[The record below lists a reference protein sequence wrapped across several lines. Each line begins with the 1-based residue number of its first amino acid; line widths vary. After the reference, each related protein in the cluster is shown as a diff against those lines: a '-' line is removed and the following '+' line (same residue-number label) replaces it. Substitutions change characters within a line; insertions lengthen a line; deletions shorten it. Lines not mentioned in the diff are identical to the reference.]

1 MSKISPLISVIMPV
15 YNCESTVMQALS
27 SALGQTYQNIE
38 VWVHDDGSTDKTTE
52 VVAQLAHMDGRIN
65 LVYGSSHSGLPSVAR
80 NAAAS
85 HANGKYLAFLDGDD
99 IWTKTKLARQVS
111 VLEDNSNVALVHS
124 ALLEFV
130 QRRVTINGLLHLSPP
145 EIRRAN
151 CAELLERNRVQCSSV
166 LMRSDIFR
174 SLGGFNERRDLRVGE
189 DYEFWFRIAQE
200 WATAFIPEIQGFY
213 RRTPQSYVETIALN
227 NALIVTGKCVAPTFP
242 ANSLWER
249 SLRIIQLPRV
259 IWTYLGI
266 GLIRTKLSLGIRPV
280 LTGTKRGGAG
290 LT

>member
-1 MSKISPLISVIMPV
+1 MSKNSPLISVIMPV
-15 YNCESTVMQALS
+15 FNCESTILQALN
-27 SALGQTYQNIE
+27 SALCQTYRNME

-52 VVAQLAHMDGRIN
+52 VVAQLAHTDGRIH
-65 LVYGSSHSGLPSVAR
+65 LVSGNSHSGLPSVAR

-99 IWTKTKLARQVS
+99 MWTKTKLARQIS
-111 VLEDNSNVALVHS
+111 ILEDNSGVALVHS

-130 QRRVTINGLLHLSPP
+130 HRRVTINGLLHLSPP

-166 LMRSDIFR
+166 LMRTDTFR
-174 SLGGFNERRDLRVGE
+174 LLGGFNERRDLRVGE
-189 DYEFWFRIAQE
+189 DYEFWFRIAQQ

-213 RRTPQSYVETIALN
+213 RRTPQSHVETIPLN

-242 ANSLWER
+242 VNSMWER
-249 SLRIIQLPRV
+249 SRRIIQLPRV

-266 GLIRTKLSLGIRPV
+266 GLIRTKYSLGTRPV
-280 LTGTKRGGAG
+280 LTGTRRGGAG